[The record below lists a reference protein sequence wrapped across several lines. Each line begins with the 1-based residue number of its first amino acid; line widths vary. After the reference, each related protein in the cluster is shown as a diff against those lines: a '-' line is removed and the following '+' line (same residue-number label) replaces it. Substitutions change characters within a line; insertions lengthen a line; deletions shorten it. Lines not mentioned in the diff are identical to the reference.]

1 MYCIRPVGAGGAMV
15 APQILANLNLF
26 SIRGKIMHTTLLLSL
41 PGFSDLPTAL
51 LNVLVNMYMLLKL
64 LRGAHYALNDVPH

>member
-1 MYCIRPVGAGGAMV
+1 MA
-15 APQILANLNLF
+15 APQILANQLTICQQHYCILAL
-26 SIRGKIMHTTLLLSL
+26 T